1 MPAPPGFVADPPA
14 PSPIDMNDAP
24 DHALDDVLRAL
35 RLRGGVF
42 EEAEFGEPW
51 CVLSQV
57 GPEDCAE
64 FTPLPREVIAYHYV
78 CEGTMRLR
86 VEGAARDIEL
96 RAGDLA
102 ILPRNQRHRLGSDLG
117 APPLPVEQLD
127 HHAGHHGVLRLVH
140 PGQRLGARFFCG
152 YLGHDNVSDPLLMAL
167 PEVLHL
173 RLGDPASAQ
182 WVESSLRFAAQP
194 AGAQHGLTPS
204 VLSRLAE
211 LLFAEAVRQ
220 YLAGQPEGGNGW
232 LAGLRDAKVGRALA
246 LLHGERQRAWT
257 TEELAR
263 LVGASRSAFAE
274 RFTALVGEPP
284 MRYLAQQ
291 RMRLAAERLRETD
304 EPIARIAEVAGYES
318 EPAFHR
324 AFKRAFNESPAA
336 WRRRQAGATPLVP

>member
-1 MPAPPGFVADPPA
+1 
-14 PSPIDMNDAP
+14 MNDAP
-24 DHALDDVLRAL
+24 DHALDEVLRAL

-42 EEAEFGEPW
+42 VEAEFGEPW

-57 GPEDCAE
+57 GPEDCSE
-64 FTPLPREVIAYHYV
+64 FTPLPREVIAYHFV
-78 CEGTMRLR
+78 CEGAMRLQ
-86 VEGAARDIEL
+86 VEGDSQAIEL

-102 ILPRNQRHRLGSDLG
+102 ILPRNHRHRLGSDLA
-117 APPLPVEQLD
+117 APPLPVEQLE
-127 HHAGHHGVLRLVH
+127 HRAGGQGVLHLVH
-140 PGQRLGARFFCG
+140 PGQRVGARFFCG
-152 YLGHDNVSDPLLMAL
+152 YLGHDNVNDPLLTAL
-167 PEVLHL
+167 PRVLHL
-173 RLGDPASAQ
+173 HLGDPASAQ

-194 AGAQHGLTPS
+194 GGAQHGLTPS

-211 LLFAEAVRQ
+211 LLFADAVRQ
-220 YLAGQPEGGNGW
+220 YLVARPEGGRGW

-291 RMRLAAERLRETD
+291 RMRLAAERLRESD

-336 WRRRQAGATPLVP
+336 WRRRQAGVPTLAP